1 MYILHSQPRW
11 TGSGSSSSSQP
22 PTNNNPHPSAGPR
35 ASTSSSTWSSRANSQ
50 TSAVNP
56 FNSSHMELTVTRLL
70 VATKQLLESLTD
82 WSQGKIDKGGVS
94 DIYVRLGNKFNAASL
109 AFTKEGI
116 NMSDL
121 NQNWHSKWL
130 EWFLTFVERAMSCNQ
145 STH

>member
-35 ASTSSSTWSSRANSQ
+35 ASTSSNIRSQ
-50 TSAVNP
+50 PV
-56 FNSSHMELTVTRLL
+56 
-70 VATKQLLESLTD
+70 QLLSHGINRHQAIGGHKTTTRIAHN
-82 WSQGKIDKGGVS
+82 WSQGKIDKGGVL

-116 NMSDL
+116 NM
-121 NQNWHSKWL
+121 
-130 EWFLTFVERAMSCNQ
+130 R
-145 STH
+145 